1 MRVAFQ
7 GARGAF
13 SELAVRHW
21 WREAEPLPCTSFAAM
36 LAAVADGLADAG
48 VLPVANR
55 IVGPVE
61 PALAALAA
69 VGATVRITGQVTIP
83 VNHALMAGAGTTLAD
98 VRVVRS
104 HPVALAQCTR
114 LVARLGAEAQEAY
127 DTAGAARELATHPD
141 PRVAVIAPAGAAERY
156 GLVLLAEAVQDDP
169 DNWTRFAR
177 VERV

>member
-13 SELAVRHW
+13 IELAVRHW
-21 WREAEPLPCTSFAAM
+21 WRDAEPLPCATFAAV

-48 VLPVANR
+48 VIPVANR

-61 PALAALAA
+61 AALAALAGA
-69 VGATVRITGQVTIP
+69 GATVRITGQVTIP
-83 VNHALMAGAGTTLAD
+83 VNHALMACEGTTLAD
-98 VRVVRS
+98 VRIVRS

-114 LVARLGAEAQEAY
+114 TIARLGAQGLEAY
-127 DTAGAARELATHPD
+127 DTAGAARELAAHPT
-141 PRVAVIAPAGAAERY
+141 PGVAVIAPAGAAERY
-156 GLVLLAEAVQDDP
+156 GLVLLAEAIQDDP